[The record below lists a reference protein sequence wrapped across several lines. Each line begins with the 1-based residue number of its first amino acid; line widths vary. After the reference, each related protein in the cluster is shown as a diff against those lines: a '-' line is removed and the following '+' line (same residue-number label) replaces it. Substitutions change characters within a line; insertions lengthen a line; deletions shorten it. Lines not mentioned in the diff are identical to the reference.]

1 MNWQTLDTPLPL
13 ADMRSNATR
22 TFSQKPFTCFLDL
35 EEGLGRGKRKVP
47 LARPGVQVEFD
58 DGKRLLIGDALP
70 EGDEPYASDDCGLRM
85 DWSRVGYKKVVRW
98 RDLLAE
104 PAV

>member
-1 MNWQTLDTPLPL
+1 MEWHTLDTPLPL

-22 TFSQKPFTCFLDL
+22 TFSQEPFVCFLDL
-35 EEGLGRGKRKVP
+35 DDENGTP

-58 DGKRLLIGDALP
+58 DGKRLLIGDALTD
-70 EGDEPYASDDCGLRM
+70 GDEPYASDDCGLRM
-85 DWSRVGYKKVVRW
+85 DWSNVGYKKVVRW

-104 PAV
+104 PT